1 MILYGITIEKE
12 NAFWDEV
19 KLRAMNNYG
28 DWEKANISYAIR
40 DVLEDVKDTLIESEE
55 AAILMQEIESGQD

>member
-1 MILYGITIEKE
+1 MTLYGITIEKE